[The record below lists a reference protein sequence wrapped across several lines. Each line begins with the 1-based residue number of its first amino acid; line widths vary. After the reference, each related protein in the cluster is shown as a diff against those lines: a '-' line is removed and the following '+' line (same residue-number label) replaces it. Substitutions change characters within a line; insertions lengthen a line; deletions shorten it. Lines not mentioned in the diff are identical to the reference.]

1 MASSKLYYQNMYLG
15 SNELTAVYHGAEKIW
30 RVPFEPHIRRR
41 PFMLYEPTARD
52 FTVNGFAT
60 IHPISAIH
68 DLNCGQAGEL
78 TIEMPVDAYGEW
90 TQVTPN
96 TIILAPTKW
105 RGEYKPQAFR
115 VYRIVKAMDES
126 GRKTLTVY
134 ARHVFYD
141 MMYSVLLNEAFSAQT
156 PTLAI
161 KHIFEHQ
168 FGFSGTDGDVLN
180 PYFYHLASD
189 AWYSRDGGSTVEN
202 FESETDG
209 QNRYFEFQ
217 STSLVDALIGGSG
230 SIADIYGL
238 ELYADNFYFS
248 LFTHEN
254 NVLRGNVR
262 ENAFDIRYSFDMIN
276 VSEDVDYTNAF
287 THLFAFDNA
296 GLVWGISAPEEIYGP
311 FARPKQVKFSYRDP
325 LDYTAALGRLSADG
339 KKYWDD
345 NRDVTRTYTAKYAP
359 LHLDQSRD
367 FLGQLDGREVGDT
380 GIVRNDSL
388 GIVSTGQRIISK
400 RVDLLRDI
408 TLDIKLGNAPATIT
422 KQGAWSNTARST
434 PPSAVEKQIEAMQS
448 S

>member
-15 SNELTAVYHGAEKIW
+15 SNELSAVYHGDERIW
-30 RVPFEPHIRRR
+30 RVPFVPQIRRR

-60 IHPISAIH
+60 IPPMSAIH
-68 DLNCGQAGEL
+68 DLNFGQAGEIS
-78 TIEMPVDAYGEW
+78 IELPVDAYGEW
-90 TQVTPN
+90 TQVTPT

-126 GRKTLTVY
+126 GRKTLKAY

-141 MMYSVLLNEAFSAQT
+141 MMYSVLLNEVFGVQN

-180 PYFYHLASD
+180 PYFYNLASD
-189 AWYSRDGGSTVEN
+189 AWYSRDGGATVKN
-202 FESETDG
+202 FDSEMSG
-209 QNRYFEFQ
+209 RYRYFEFQ

-230 SIADIYGL
+230 SIADIYEL
-238 ELYADNFYFS
+238 ELYVDNFYFS
-248 LFTHEN
+248 LFTHAN

-262 ENAFDIRYSFDMIN
+262 ENAFDIRYSFDMMN

-296 GLVWGISAPEEIYGP
+296 GLVWGISAPEEAYGP

-325 LDYTAALGRLSADG
+325 LDDTAALDRLSADG
-339 KKYWDD
+339 MTYWEDSH
-345 NRDVTRTYTAKYAP
+345 DVTRTYTAKYAP
-359 LHLDQSRD
+359 LHHDKSRD
-367 FLGQLDGREVGDT
+367 FIGQLDGREVGDT
-380 GIVRNDSL
+380 GIVRNENL

-408 TLDIKLGNAPATIT
+408 TLDIKLGNAPAALTQ
-422 KQGAWSNTARST
+422 QGVWSNTARST
-434 PPSAVEKQIEAMQS
+434 PPSAVEKQIEAMQT
-448 S
+448 